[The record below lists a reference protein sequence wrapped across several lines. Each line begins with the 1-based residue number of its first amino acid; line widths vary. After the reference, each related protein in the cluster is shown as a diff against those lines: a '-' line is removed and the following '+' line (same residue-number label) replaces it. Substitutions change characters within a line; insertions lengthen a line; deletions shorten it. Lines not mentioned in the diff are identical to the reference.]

1 MPLSTVGVV
10 ERVPQIRNHCA
21 DSLSVYLI
29 GSVFSPRLKSFI
41 PISPISRLS
50 IWEDRNL
57 PFSNR
62 ALVCPKLD
70 VDEATAAAENQ
81 VVANSE
87 ATQRRYFHVMPPG
100 DHQLENWHRYLDFVE
115 MQEDFEQA
123 VKLYEKMLY
132 LLCCDT
138 EFWMRNLEFKETEG
152 GRELAKF
159 ALFRST
165 KVFLKGIRL
174 SIVQLPNLVLSSRQL
189 SVQIAH
195 LMAVVTQT
203 VDCRQAK
210 IILKGLICFLMTHI
224 GLGEVNIVEPI
235 IGGAISPLSDASQGL
250 GNRSGRYIGSDFC
263 IYRSTSSN
271 KLPTAG
277 TQLLD
282 NLMVRRKNPFPMP
295 FRPSEGSTSDQRT
308 QPQMQ
313 EQGQS
318 THENQPSNP
327 NQVSTSQI
335 QRETIDNNVQERTQQ
350 ASLKIA
356 EPCVE
361 DEPLVNKTGHGS
373 EHQSGDDAR
382 GQLESTSYMVQQ
394 SPESANEPVG
404 PARGLVPQNV
414 GDACGPKVP
423 APSLIHQPGEDAYE
437 PAETAHGLA
446 ENTTQPTHDLVHQ
459 IADVDSFADA
469 SQRDMDSI
477 YVEKEL
483 DPESKQHVKLFPL
496 DRLYLNSQD
505 KGYGDSTPMSSSVE
519 QSPAFNRPEN
529 YLKAKGSPSIVSP
542 ASTISCDLAQ
552 IEIGPVKLSSGDAR
566 SGFHPDTENRPHK
579 KLRVAP
585 NKQSPPAEMNA
596 QMVNSQGDSHIPLNG
611 QIPQVQGNS
620 TTTHSWPPQNLRQ
633 QSFVSENQSLPQA
646 QMAQFRMQSAGQY
659 GMVAD
664 NQVYNQMI
672 ENYFQQQ
679 QCMIPQL
686 HYQERQQFM
695 QQQQVQQPYQQQQH
709 HHLYLQQQLPQL
721 SYQQLL
727 QLQEQQAQLMQQ
739 QQQHQFYNPLLQPQE
754 QNPMQRQQVYQQHQ
768 QMQHHPQIISP
779 QIPTWNGSYY
789 QQQSSQQNFGSS
801 HSRVESGQ
809 QFAYQVKD
817 HFDLPHA
824 LNGVGERTCPA
835 KNFFDMIFTN
845 QKISIGSFLGYM
857 NSGQQVMS
865 PHSASASEFPNPQQQ
880 SRGIIQPHHAAAS
893 GSSVSP
899 HNQLQPSRGVTP
911 HGAAASGSA
920 VSPHNQLQSYYGVTP
935 HGAGAS
941 RPSSSS
947 YNQQHHRK

>member
-1 MPLSTVGVV
+1 MHLKGWATDR
-10 ERVPQIRNHCA
+10 EDI
-21 DSLSVYLI
+21 SVLT
-29 GSVFSPRLKSFI
+29 SVF
-41 PISPISRLS
+41 
-50 IWEDRNL
+50 
-57 PFSNR
+57 
-62 ALVCPKLD
+62 
-70 VDEATAAAENQ
+70 
-81 VVANSE
+81 
-87 ATQRRYFHVMPPG
+87 
-100 DHQLENWHRYLDFVE
+100 
-115 MQEDFEQA
+115 
-123 VKLYEKMLY
+123 
-132 LLCCDT
+132 
-138 EFWMRNLEFKETEG
+138 
-152 GRELAKF
+152 
-159 ALFRST
+159 
-165 KVFLKGIRL
+165 
-174 SIVQLPNLVLSSRQL
+174 
-189 SVQIAH
+189 
-195 LMAVVTQT
+195 
-203 VDCRQAK
+203 
-210 IILKGLICFLMTHI
+210 
-224 GLGEVNIVEPI
+224 
-235 IGGAISPLSDASQGL
+235 
-250 GNRSGRYIGSDFC
+250 
-263 IYRSTSSN
+263 
-271 KLPTAG
+271 AG

-282 NLMVRRKNPFPMP
+282 NLMVRRKNPFPTP

-318 THENQPSNP
+318 THENQTSTP

-335 QRETIDNNVQERTQQ
+335 QRETKDNNVQERTQQ

-361 DEPLVNKTGHGS
+361 DEPLVNKTSHGL
-373 EHQSGDDAR
+373 EHQSGDDAC

-394 SPESANEPVG
+394 SPKAANEPVG

-414 GDACGPKVP
+414 KDACGPKVP
-423 APSLIHQPGEDAYE
+423 APPGLIHQPEEDAYE
-437 PAETAHGLA
+437 PVETAHGLA

-459 IADVDSFADA
+459 VADVDSFAVA

-483 DPESKQHVKLFPL
+483 DPEFEQNVKLFPS
-496 DRLYLNSQD
+496 DGLYLNSQD
-505 KGYGDSTPMSSSVE
+505 KGYGDSTSMSSSVQ

-542 ASTISCDLAQ
+542 ASTRSCDLAQ
-552 IEIGPVKLSSGDAR
+552 IENGPVKLSSGDAR

-596 QMVNSQGDSHIPLNG
+596 QMVNSQGDSHISLNG

-646 QMAQFRMQSAGQY
+646 QMAQFPMQSAGQY

-664 NQVYNQMI
+664 NQVYNQMM
-672 ENYFQQQ
+672 ENYFRQQ

-727 QLQEQQAQLMQQ
+727 QLQEQEAQLMQQ
-739 QQQHQFYNPLLQPQE
+739 QQHQFHNPLLQPQE
-754 QNPMQRQQVYQQHQ
+754 QNPMQRQQVYL
-768 QMQHHPQIISP
+768 QHHQQIISP
-779 QIPTWNGSYY
+779 KIPTWNRSYY
-789 QQQSSQQNFGSS
+789 
-801 HSRVESGQ
+801 
-809 QFAYQVKD
+809 
-817 HFDLPHA
+817 
-824 LNGVGERTCPA
+824 
-835 KNFFDMIFTN
+835 
-845 QKISIGSFLGYM
+845 
-857 NSGQQVMS
+857 QQVMS

-880 SRGIIQPHHAAAS
+880 SRGITQPHHAAAS

-899 HNQLQPSRGVTP
+899 HNQLQPSHGVMP
-911 HGAAASGSA
+911 HGAAASGFA
-920 VSPHNQLQSYYGVTP
+920 VSPHNQLQPSHGMTP

-941 RPSSSS
+941 RPFSSS

>member
-1 MPLSTVGVV
+1 MHLKGWATDR
-10 ERVPQIRNHCA
+10 EDI
-21 DSLSVYLI
+21 SVLT
-29 GSVFSPRLKSFI
+29 SVF
-41 PISPISRLS
+41 
-50 IWEDRNL
+50 
-57 PFSNR
+57 
-62 ALVCPKLD
+62 
-70 VDEATAAAENQ
+70 
-81 VVANSE
+81 
-87 ATQRRYFHVMPPG
+87 
-100 DHQLENWHRYLDFVE
+100 
-115 MQEDFEQA
+115 
-123 VKLYEKMLY
+123 
-132 LLCCDT
+132 
-138 EFWMRNLEFKETEG
+138 
-152 GRELAKF
+152 
-159 ALFRST
+159 
-165 KVFLKGIRL
+165 
-174 SIVQLPNLVLSSRQL
+174 
-189 SVQIAH
+189 
-195 LMAVVTQT
+195 
-203 VDCRQAK
+203 
-210 IILKGLICFLMTHI
+210 
-224 GLGEVNIVEPI
+224 
-235 IGGAISPLSDASQGL
+235 
-250 GNRSGRYIGSDFC
+250 
-263 IYRSTSSN
+263 
-271 KLPTAG
+271 AG

-282 NLMVRRKNPFPMP
+282 NLMVRRKNPFPTP

-318 THENQPSNP
+318 THENQTSTP

-335 QRETIDNNVQERTQQ
+335 QRETKDNNVQERTQQ

-361 DEPLVNKTGHGS
+361 DEPLVNKTSHGL
-373 EHQSGDDAR
+373 EHQSGDDAC

-394 SPESANEPVG
+394 SPKAANEPVG

-414 GDACGPKVP
+414 KDACGPKVP
-423 APSLIHQPGEDAYE
+423 APPGLIHQPEEDAYE
-437 PAETAHGLA
+437 PVETAHGLA

-459 IADVDSFADA
+459 VADVDSFAVA

-483 DPESKQHVKLFPL
+483 DPEFEQNVKLFPS
-496 DRLYLNSQD
+496 DGLYLNSQD
-505 KGYGDSTPMSSSVE
+505 KGYGDSTSMSSSVQ

-542 ASTISCDLAQ
+542 ASTRSCDLAQ
-552 IEIGPVKLSSGDAR
+552 IENGPVKLSSGDAR

-596 QMVNSQGDSHIPLNG
+596 QMVNSQGDSHISLNG

-646 QMAQFRMQSAGQY
+646 QMAQFPMQSAGQY

-664 NQVYNQMI
+664 NQVYNQMM
-672 ENYFQQQ
+672 ENYFRQQ

-727 QLQEQQAQLMQQ
+727 QLQEQEAQLMQQ
-739 QQQHQFYNPLLQPQE
+739 QQHQFHNPLLQPQE
-754 QNPMQRQQVYQQHQ
+754 QNPMQRQQVYL
-768 QMQHHPQIISP
+768 QHHQQIISP
-779 QIPTWNGSYY
+779 KIPTWNRSYY
-789 QQQSSQQNFGSS
+789 QQQSSMENFGNS

-809 QFAYQVKD
+809 QFAYQ
-817 HFDLPHA
+817 
-824 LNGVGERTCPA
+824 
-835 KNFFDMIFTN
+835 
-845 QKISIGSFLGYM
+845 
-857 NSGQQVMS
+857 GQQVMS

-880 SRGIIQPHHAAAS
+880 SRGITQPHHAAAS

-899 HNQLQPSRGVTP
+899 HNQLQPSHGVMP
-911 HGAAASGSA
+911 HGAAASGFA
-920 VSPHNQLQSYYGVTP
+920 VSPHNQLQPSHGMTP

-941 RPSSSS
+941 RPFSSS

>member
-1 MPLSTVGVV
+1 MHLKGWATDR
-10 ERVPQIRNHCA
+10 EDI
-21 DSLSVYLI
+21 SVLT
-29 GSVFSPRLKSFI
+29 SVF
-41 PISPISRLS
+41 
-50 IWEDRNL
+50 
-57 PFSNR
+57 
-62 ALVCPKLD
+62 
-70 VDEATAAAENQ
+70 
-81 VVANSE
+81 
-87 ATQRRYFHVMPPG
+87 
-100 DHQLENWHRYLDFVE
+100 
-115 MQEDFEQA
+115 
-123 VKLYEKMLY
+123 
-132 LLCCDT
+132 
-138 EFWMRNLEFKETEG
+138 
-152 GRELAKF
+152 
-159 ALFRST
+159 
-165 KVFLKGIRL
+165 
-174 SIVQLPNLVLSSRQL
+174 
-189 SVQIAH
+189 
-195 LMAVVTQT
+195 
-203 VDCRQAK
+203 
-210 IILKGLICFLMTHI
+210 
-224 GLGEVNIVEPI
+224 
-235 IGGAISPLSDASQGL
+235 
-250 GNRSGRYIGSDFC
+250 
-263 IYRSTSSN
+263 
-271 KLPTAG
+271 AG

-282 NLMVRRKNPFPMP
+282 NLMVRRKNPFPTP

-318 THENQPSNP
+318 THENQTSTP

-335 QRETIDNNVQERTQQ
+335 QRETKDNNVQERTQQ

-361 DEPLVNKTGHGS
+361 DEPLVNKTSHGL
-373 EHQSGDDAR
+373 EHQSGDDAC

-394 SPESANEPVG
+394 SPKAANEPVG

-414 GDACGPKVP
+414 KDACGPKVP
-423 APSLIHQPGEDAYE
+423 APPGLIHQPEEDAYE
-437 PAETAHGLA
+437 PVETAHGLA

-459 IADVDSFADA
+459 VADVDSFAVA

-483 DPESKQHVKLFPL
+483 DPEFEQNVKLFPS
-496 DRLYLNSQD
+496 DGLYLNSQD
-505 KGYGDSTPMSSSVE
+505 KGYGDSTSMSSSVQ

-542 ASTISCDLAQ
+542 ASTRSCDLAQ
-552 IEIGPVKLSSGDAR
+552 IENGPVKLSSGDAR

-596 QMVNSQGDSHIPLNG
+596 QMVNSQGDSHISLNG

-646 QMAQFRMQSAGQY
+646 QMAQFPMQSAGQY

-664 NQVYNQMI
+664 NQVYNQMM
-672 ENYFQQQ
+672 ENYFRQQ

-727 QLQEQQAQLMQQ
+727 QLQEQEAQLMQQ
-739 QQQHQFYNPLLQPQE
+739 QQHQFHNPLLQPQE
-754 QNPMQRQQVYQQHQ
+754 QNPMQRQQVYL
-768 QMQHHPQIISP
+768 QHHQQIISP
-779 QIPTWNGSYY
+779 KIPTWNRSYY
-789 QQQSSQQNFGSS
+789 QQ
-801 HSRVESGQ
+801 
-809 QFAYQVKD
+809 
-817 HFDLPHA
+817 
-824 LNGVGERTCPA
+824 
-835 KNFFDMIFTN
+835 
-845 QKISIGSFLGYM
+845 
-857 NSGQQVMS
+857 GQQVMS

-880 SRGIIQPHHAAAS
+880 SRGITQPHHAAAS

-899 HNQLQPSRGVTP
+899 HNQLQPSHGVMP
-911 HGAAASGSA
+911 HGAAASGFA
-920 VSPHNQLQSYYGVTP
+920 VSPHNQLQPSHGMTP

-941 RPSSSS
+941 RPFSSS